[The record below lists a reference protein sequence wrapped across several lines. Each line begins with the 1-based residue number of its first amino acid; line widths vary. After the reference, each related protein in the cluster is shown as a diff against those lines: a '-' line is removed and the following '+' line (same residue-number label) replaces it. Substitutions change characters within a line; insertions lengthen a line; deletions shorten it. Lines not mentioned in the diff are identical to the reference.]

1 MYLLGCRTRE
11 RMRVKPTLSVSVSC
25 RTYTSHSFPFP
36 VYNRH
41 LLFPKSEL
49 THEFPPFPGKLANR
63 RACFDPT
70 ESSKMW
76 QRMSA
81 SEGGKGLSV
90 DFLSTHPANAKR
102 IKQLENWMP
111 EVSPLLPLLHQ
122 SCPSTLPFP
131 PLHVS

>member
-1 MYLLGCRTRE
+1 M
-11 RMRVKPTLSVSVSC
+11 S
-25 RTYTSHSFPFP
+25 
-36 VYNRH
+36 
-41 LLFPKSEL
+41 
-49 THEFPPFPGKLANR
+49 

-76 QRMSA
+76 ERMSA

-111 EVSPLLPLLHQ
+111 EALQIRAASPCGAMSDNFNGFLDAVNPTGRTY
-122 SCPSTLPFP
+122 SASFW
-131 PLHVS
+131 